1 VVRQPV
7 IFLIICGPVIHY
19 LISHKWPCRIVLETD
34 GNVIAEKVSGHGPE
48 GAGSYAEQVCIT
60 EL

>member
-1 VVRQPV
+1 
-7 IFLIICGPVIHY
+7 